1 VTLQRPSWSLHSLS
15 VLVVVVSA
23 DRMSVQRGASLSV
36 HVAVVPA
43 EATRTE
49 RIVER
54 RSIVIAGRIIVA
66 ATVFCLLYTLTQKII
81 CVVITQVV
89 LFAGVLL
96 FFLTSTSLCSRM
108 VSAL

>member
-1 VTLQRPSWSLHSLS
+1 MTLQRPSWSLHSLS

-54 RSIVIAGRIIVA
+54 RSIVVAGRIIVA

-96 FFLTSTSLCSRM
+96 FFLTATSLCSRM